1 MLTLKSIILIVQPT
15 PADNNN
21 DVTTTSGPPLRQNSS
36 EGGIKRVGG
45 QKAKEVSVRRN
56 KQTYSMDVGNI
67 LKPRNE
73 FGGRWSENRREMTLL
88 APHLIV

>member
-1 MLTLKSIILIVQPT
+1 MILIVQST

-21 DVTTTSGPPLRQNSS
+21 DVTTASGPPLRQNSS
-36 EGGIKRVGG
+36 EGGVKRASG

-73 FGGRWSENRREMTLL
+73 FGGRWSKNKREMKLL
-88 APHLIV
+88 VPHLIV